1 MEEDELMN
9 RKMRLLTTLLVI
21 VVGGILI
28 WKSTANRLDGLKASD
43 DSLSMALAERWGSGL
58 PKGYEKEV
66 ADDLD
71 TCGCLFARLTYAE
84 SVEDLLANWETVDSD
99 LATAFDTVVET
110 QLAAEIP
117 EAHRNLLETGRPAP
131 EDDWIGYSMTE
142 GEAELVLLYDP
153 GEQVMYV
160 AERQPMS

>member
-1 MEEDELMN
+1 MN
-9 RKMRLLTTLLVI
+9 RKVRLLTTLLVI

-28 WKSTANRLDGLKASD
+28 WKSTSSRLDGMKASD
-43 DSLSMALAERWGSGL
+43 DSLSVALAERWGAGL

-71 TCGCLFARLTYAE
+71 TCGCLFARLTYGEA
-84 SVEDLLANWETVDSD
+84 VDGLLTNWEPADEAITASFNAIVD
-99 LATAFDTVVET
+99 A

-117 EAHRNLLETGRPAP
+117 EDHRELVETARPAP
-131 EDDWIGYSMTE
+131 EADWIGYQMTE

-153 GEQVMYV
+153 AGQILYL
-160 AERQPMS
+160 AERQP